1 MIIIINQENK
11 EERNKGRSET
21 LPVVKR
27 ELAFFLLLL
36 LLSFVG
42 RISDQ
47 SGTATSATSATS
59 TSTQEEEEEEEEEGE
74 KKILFLFKH
83 IHSGKIFQSVKG
95 SSYPPP
101 TTHHPLR
108 PYLNIFK
115 M

>member
-59 TSTQEEEEEEEEEGE
+59 TSTQEEEEEEEEGE

-101 TTHHPLR
+101 PPTTHSAH
-108 PYLNIFK
+108 I
-115 M
+115 